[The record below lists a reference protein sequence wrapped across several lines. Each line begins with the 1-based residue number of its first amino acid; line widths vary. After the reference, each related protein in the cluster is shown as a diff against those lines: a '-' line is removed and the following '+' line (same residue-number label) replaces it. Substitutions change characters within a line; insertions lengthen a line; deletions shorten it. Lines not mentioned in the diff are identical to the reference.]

1 MCGLEEDGLLVRG
14 ALVKG
19 RVGQPSVPMHLAA
32 DGAFS
37 IGLKI
42 GRRRAD
48 LALMNF
54 VGDVQEQYC
63 EAFPY
68 PMPTQ
73 ILDFATDGIGR
84 LLSNLAPASRDRIA
98 GIGIATPFELWNWA
112 EEVGA
117 PRELMEQRHGIDL
130 AKALEHRCGLPIFVV
145 ENQLRAVGR
154 DPSSLWLS
162 PEDWTGFGDF
172 LDRWIEHTSQSLAHV
187 IVASCSV
194 IDFPTAIIDGGFPDH
209 VRQAIVAAIQKA
221 VTKLDLQGIQPPDVF
236 KGLIGANARV
246 IGGTALPFI
255 ARYLVDQNVL
265 LKEPV

>member
-73 ILDFATDGIGR
+73 ILDFATDGIGSSYRTWR
-84 LLSNLAPASRDRIA
+84 LRA
-98 GIGIATPFELWNWA
+98 GI
-112 EEVGA
+112 
-117 PRELMEQRHGIDL
+117 
-130 AKALEHRCGLPIFVV
+130 
-145 ENQLRAVGR
+145 
-154 DPSSLWLS
+154 
-162 PEDWTGFGDF
+162 
-172 LDRWIEHTSQSLAHV
+172 
-187 IVASCSV
+187 
-194 IDFPTAIIDGGFPDH
+194 
-209 VRQAIVAAIQKA
+209 
-221 VTKLDLQGIQPPDVF
+221 
-236 KGLIGANARV
+236 
-246 IGGTALPFI
+246 ALPGLASPRRSSSGI
-255 ARYLVDQNVL
+255 GPRRLVL
-265 LKEPV
+265 PES